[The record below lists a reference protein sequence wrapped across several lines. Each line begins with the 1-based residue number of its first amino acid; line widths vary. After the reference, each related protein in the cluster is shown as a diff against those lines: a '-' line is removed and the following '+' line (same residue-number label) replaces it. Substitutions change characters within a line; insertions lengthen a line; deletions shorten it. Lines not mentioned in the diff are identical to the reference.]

1 MPIPLLPRRQPPQL
15 SPCDPAFSTYAR
27 IFVTEFRVM
36 FAGARAKLNADD
48 NARIAVKMSTPGTS
62 VVRAGGPQLELTPYV
77 MTPRI
82 SDFYYYLRN
91 DPCALFLG
99 GGGTNSSGTD
109 VHGFQLHVQR

>member
-1 MPIPLLPRRQPPQL
+1 
-15 SPCDPAFSTYAR
+15 
-27 IFVTEFRVM
+27 M